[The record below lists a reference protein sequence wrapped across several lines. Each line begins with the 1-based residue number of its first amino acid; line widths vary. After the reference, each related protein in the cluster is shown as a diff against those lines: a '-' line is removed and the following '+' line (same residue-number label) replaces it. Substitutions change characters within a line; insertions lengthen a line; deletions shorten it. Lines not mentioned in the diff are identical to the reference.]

1 MSIAEEKERIR
12 RAIWR
17 LLEERGVA
25 RYPLP
30 CYGRIPNFEG
40 AERAA
45 YRLTYTDEWRRSNT
59 ILANP
64 DYAQKPVREYALKHG
79 KTIIMATPRL
89 RSGFIIID
97 PSRVRGVEDYASTIK
112 GAFKLGLIV
121 DKPPKPDLI
130 VTGCV
135 AVDREFN
142 RLGKGGGYGDREIT
156 LARSLY
162 GYIPVATTIHDLQF
176 VYRIPVEEHDVSVDI
191 VATPTRL
198 MYRNGYIGRI

>member
-1 MSIAEEKERIR
+1 MSIAESKENLR
-12 RAIWR
+12 RAIWK

-40 AERAA
+40 SRRAA
-45 YRLTYTDEWRRSNT
+45 ARLTDTDEWRRSAI

-64 DYAQKPVREYALKHG
+64 DYAQKPVREDALKQG
-79 KTIIMATPRL
+79 KKVVMATPRL

-97 PSRVRGVEDYASTIK
+97 PSRVKRMEGYASTIK
-112 GAFKLGLIV
+112 GAFKLGLLV

-142 RLGKGGGYGDREIT
+142 RLGKGGGYGDREIS
-156 LARSLY
+156 LARMLY
-162 GYIPVATTIHDLQF
+162 GYIPVATTIHDLQL
-176 VYRIPVEEHDVSVDI
+176 VDRIPIEEHDVKVDI
-191 VATPTRL
+191 VATPTKL
-198 MYRNGYIGRI
+198 LYRDRILR

>member
-1 MSIAEEKERIR
+1 MGIVESKENLRRI
-12 RAIWR
+12 IWN

-40 AERAA
+40 SKQAA
-45 YRLTYTDEWRRSNT
+45 ARLTYTEEWRRSST

-64 DYAQKPVREYALKHG
+64 DYAQKPVRENALKQG
-79 KTIIMATPRL
+79 KIVVMATPRL
-89 RSGFIIID
+89 RSGFIIVD
-97 PSRVRGVEDYASTIK
+97 PSRIRGGESYASTIK
-112 GAFKLGLIV
+112 GAFELGFIV
-121 DKPPKPDLI
+121 DKPPRPDLI

-142 RLGKGGGYGDREIT
+142 RLGKGGGYGDREIS

-162 GYIPVATTIHDLQF
+162 GYIPVATTIHDLQL
-176 VYRIPVEEHDVSVDI
+176 VDRIPIEEHDVKVDI
-191 VATPTRL
+191 VATPTKL
-198 MYRNGYIGRI
+198 LYRCRFR

>member
-1 MSIAEEKERIR
+1 MGIVESKENLRRI
-12 RAIWR
+12 IWN
-17 LLEERGVA
+17 LLEERRVA

-40 AERAA
+40 SKQAA
-45 YRLTYTDEWRRSNT
+45 ARLTYTEEWRRSST

-64 DYAQKPVREYALKHG
+64 DYAQKPVRENALKQG
-79 KTIIMATPRL
+79 KIVVMATPRL
-89 RSGFIIID
+89 RSGFIIVD
-97 PSRVRGVEDYASTIK
+97 PSRIGGGESYASTIK
-112 GAFKLGLIV
+112 GAFKLGFIV

-142 RLGKGGGYGDREIT
+142 RLGKGGGYGDREIS

-162 GYIPVATTIHDLQF
+162 GYIPVATTIHDLQL
-176 VYRIPVEEHDVSVDI
+176 VDKIPIEEHDVKVDI
-191 VATPTRL
+191 VATPTKL
-198 MYRNGYIGRI
+198 LYRYRFR

>member
-1 MSIAEEKERIR
+1 MSVAEAKENLR

-40 AERAA
+40 SEQAA
-45 YRLTYTDEWRRSNT
+45 LRLTATDEWRRSMA

-64 DYAQKPVREYALKHG
+64 DYAQKPVRENALKQG
-79 KTIIMATPRL
+79 KIIVMATPRL
-89 RSGFIIID
+89 KRGFIVID
-97 PSRVRGVEDYASTIK
+97 PSRAKRMEDYASTIR
-112 GAFKLGLIV
+112 GAFKLGSLV
-121 DKPPKPDLI
+121 DKPPKIDLV

-142 RLGKGGGYGDREIT
+142 RLGKGGGYGDREIS
-156 LARSLY
+156 LARTLY
-162 GYIPVATTIHDLQF
+162 GYIPVATTIHDLQL
-176 VYRIPVEEHDVSVDI
+176 VDRIPVEKHDVKVDI

-198 MYRNGYIGRI
+198 LYRKRNEY